1 MNRRFKSLGAL
12 GYVAGVVGR
21 LATLSAPSLPIA
33 LDGGPMDARPA
44 TLLSFCNSRCTGGTM
59 QMAPDARLSD
69 GLVDIIRV
77 GQMSR
82 TRLLTAF
89 PRIFRG
95 THITMPEVD
104 CTTAKQIAIDI
115 GHAVDWMV
123 DGEILR
129 RELTQIEV
137 LAGHVQVLA

>member
-1 MNRRFKSLGAL
+1 
-12 GYVAGVVGR
+12 
-21 LATLSAPSLPIA
+21 
-33 LDGGPMDARPA
+33 
-44 TLLSFCNSRCTGGTM
+44 M